1 MKRVFELKIDE
12 DDDISGIQYISIV
25 KNPATELEFEVFS
38 DETPHICYKEEDFS
52 DALTSANEYII
63 YNYYRNQTSD
73 SDAELDL

>member
-38 DETPHICYKEEDFS
+38 DETP
-52 DALTSANEYII
+52 TSVIKKKILLMKHYL
-63 YNYYRNQTSD
+63 Y
-73 SDAELDL
+73 